1 MEQMVNIKRALGNI
15 HSLSHKRLDCSI
27 LLIGISLITIS
38 LGFWFA
44 VFRNVRIM
52 GIVLGSVG
60 GISVTALLFM
70 QIKKFDKTH
79 EDLIKKAFVEY
90 KRMPEYHTFDI
101 GNIDDFELR
110 ITNTW
115 LDIFNDT
122 MIVIAYTAF
131 CAYMTWIHLNTG
143 NIVLIIII
151 FMVLMLT
158 FTLLLVIYIVCRT
171 RKRLSELLKH
181 KI

>member
-1 MEQMVNIKRALGNI
+1 MKNKKI
-15 HSLSHKRLDCSI
+15 SDYSI
-27 LLIGISLITIS
+27 LLIAISLITIFM
-38 LGFWFA
+38 GFWFA
-44 VFRNVRIM
+44 ALKNERTM
-52 GIVLGSVG
+52 GIVFACIG

-70 QIKKFDKTH
+70 QIKKFDKTQ
-79 EDLIKKAFVEY
+79 ECLIKKAFMEY
-90 KRMPEYHTFDI
+90 KRMPECHTFDI

-122 MIVIAYTAF
+122 MIVIAYSAF

-143 NIVLIIII
+143 NIVLIIIT

-181 KI
+181 KV